1 MNRPSLISARTK
13 LRKHFPASFS
23 KCIPE
28 VSEFISFEFSCEIA
42 SLSSY
47 PNLDLNLI
55 WFKSKIKFYSQISG
69 DHLRQ
74 MHLSQGVESK
84 AVRLHQRV

>member
-28 VSEFISFEFSCEIA
+28 VSEIA
-42 SLSSY
+42 SFSSY
-47 PNLDLNLI
+47 PNLDLI
-55 WFKSKIKFYSQISG
+55 WFMSKIKFYSQISG